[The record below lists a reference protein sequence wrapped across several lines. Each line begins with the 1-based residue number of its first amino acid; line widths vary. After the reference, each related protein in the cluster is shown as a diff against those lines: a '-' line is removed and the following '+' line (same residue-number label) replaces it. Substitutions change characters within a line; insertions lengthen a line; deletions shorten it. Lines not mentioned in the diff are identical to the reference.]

1 MILSYVIRVL
11 MNPEIKTNYIW
22 SIHNHHKGNIKFEFI
37 SPSDGNVQFLDFWR
51 ENQFVSQGQETFSI
65 IPKDNKPLG
74 ELILPSN
81 GAGKVKLGQE
91 VIVKLE
97 NYPYQQYGTIKGR
110 VQSISLTTNQSRDKN
125 NTFTNNYMI
134 VVSLP
139 NPLRTNFG
147 VMLSF
152 KSDLK
157 GSADIITD
165 DRKLVSRLSII

>member
-1 MILSYVIRVL
+1 
-11 MNPEIKTNYIW
+11 
-22 SIHNHHKGNIKFEFI
+22 
-37 SPSDGNVQFLDFWR
+37 
-51 ENQFVSQGQETFSI
+51 
-65 IPKDNKPLG
+65 
-74 ELILPSN
+74 
-81 GAGKVKLGQE
+81 
-91 VIVKLE
+91 
-97 NYPYQQYGTIKGR
+97 
-110 VQSISLTTNQSRDKN
+110 
-125 NTFTNNYMI
+125 MI